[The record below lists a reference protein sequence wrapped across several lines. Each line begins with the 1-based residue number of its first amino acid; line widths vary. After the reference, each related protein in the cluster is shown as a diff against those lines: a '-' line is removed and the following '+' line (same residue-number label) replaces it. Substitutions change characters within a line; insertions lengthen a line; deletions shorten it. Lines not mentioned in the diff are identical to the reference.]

1 MYPTATSQSIL
12 REDPLMPT
20 SCPTLPRP
28 MAEPASSRPAEKVS
42 RPPWWL
48 RQKGTLARLSWRPG
62 ASMMQHTTVVS
73 SSRIAYM
80 ILDAMLLL
88 QELGQHWQMAQAAE
102 PKQQAAV
109 LPSEMMAPILHLQRS
124 EPESQELSNNLLF

>member
-1 MYPTATSQSIL
+1 MLAIAEMHRDQMLPHQSLTL

-20 SCPTLPRP
+20 SWPTLPRP
-28 MAEPASSRPAEKVS
+28 MALPASSSPAEKVS
-42 RPPWWL
+42 RLPWWL

-80 ILDAMLLL
+80 ILKKKKVV
-88 QELGQHWQMAQAAE
+88 HT
-102 PKQQAAV
+102 PF
-109 LPSEMMAPILHLQRS
+109 HLY
-124 EPESQELSNNLLF
+124 LAIVF